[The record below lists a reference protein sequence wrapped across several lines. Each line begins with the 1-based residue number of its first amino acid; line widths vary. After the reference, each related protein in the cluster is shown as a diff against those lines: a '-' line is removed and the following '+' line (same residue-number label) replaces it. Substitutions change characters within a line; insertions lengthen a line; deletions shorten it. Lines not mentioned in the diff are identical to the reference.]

1 MFISNSFVNPKSVG
15 MAASPGVPSDRIQ
28 SVTPYLGP
36 VTPSGPETK
45 MEVCRVCAKEGP
57 NFIGIFSEAGK
68 ARGLPEKAKQCL
80 PILVS
85 SAIFSLF
92 TATPCLFCLKA
103 PMQKNMSNRLDLN
116 EFCFR

>member
-1 MFISNSFVNPKSVG
+1 

-28 SVTPYLGP
+28 SVTPFLGP
-36 VTPSGPETK
+36 VTPSGPEPK

-57 NFIGIFSEAGK
+57 NFVGIFSEAGK
-68 ARGLPEKAKQCL
+68 ARGLPEKVKQCL

-103 PMQKNMSNRLDLN
+103 PMQKTCQIVSILMNFVLDD
-116 EFCFR
+116 